1 MTAFTALLDRTRTG
15 FTAPSFAIF
24 TDLLNGWVLAPGRR
38 TITAMIAVADPTN
51 RRADDAYH
59 RFVRDGRWS
68 MPGLWQILAVP
79 AVRALCPTAVVSV
92 DLDDTLFHKT
102 GRKIEGAGVFRD
114 AVRSTARRVVYATGL
129 NLVVVTLRVNP
140 PWGGMPIGLPINA
153 RLHRK
158 HDPITTVAH
167 AAAMVR
173 ELADRLPDKTFQV
186 CADGAYSSLAGAG
199 LPRTHYTGRMRRDAA
214 LFEAAPP
221 RTGKRG
227 RPRLPGARLPTPP
240 ELAAALRNKDWQ
252 TVTLDVRGTTH
263 TRPVHSRDV
272 LWFGV
277 CRTALVRLV
286 IVRDPNGV
294 EPDDFFFSTDLTAT
308 GAATASRYAGRWS
321 IQVTFRDTKQDL
333 SGQNPQSFKRQGPE
347 RAPCLALWLH
357 GLTWCWYLQEHPQG
371 GTWIVR
377 PWYPRKATPSFLD
390 ALAALRRSLWYNELQ
405 PCQPPK
411 PDRTTRPKLPKP
423 CSTRSPT
430 RPDTAKVHWCLP
442 EYSCGAFFQD
452 QQGVRVPSTSVTRPA
467 SAWAGGGT

>member
-1 MTAFTALLDRTRTG
+1 MTAFTALLDRTGTVFRT
-15 FTAPSFAIF
+15 PSFAIF
-24 TDLLNGWVLAPGRR
+24 TDLLSGWILAPGRR

-51 RRADDAYH
+51 RRAHDAYH

-68 MPGLWQILAVP
+68 MPGLWQILAVH
-79 AVRALCPTAVVSV
+79 AVGAFCPTEVVSV

-102 GRKIEGAGVFRD
+102 GRNIEGAGVFRD

-129 NLVVVTLRVNP
+129 NMVVVTLRVTA

-167 AAAMVR
+167 ATAMLR
-173 ELADRLPDKTFQV
+173 QLADWLPDKTLQV
-186 CADGAYSSLAGAG
+186 CADGAYASLAGAD
-199 LPRTHYTGRMRRDAA
+199 LPRTDVTSRMRRDAA

-227 RPRLPGARLPTPP
+227 RPRLRGARLPTPP
-240 ELAAALRNKDWQ
+240 ELAAALRNKDWK

-263 TRPVHSRDV
+263 TRLVYSRDV

-286 IVRDPNGV
+286 IVRDPGGI

-308 GAATASRYAGRWS
+308 PAAIASRYAGRWS
-321 IQVTFRDTKQDL
+321 IEVTFRDTKQDL
-333 SGQNPQSFKRQGPE
+333 GGENPQSWKRQGPE
-347 RAPCLALWLH
+347 RAACLALWLH
-357 GLTWCWYLQEHPQG
+357 GLTWCWYLEQHPRG

-377 PWYPRKATPSFLD
+377 PWYPRKTTPSFLD
-390 ALAALRRSLWYNELQ
+390 ALAALRRSLWQQRITELSA
-405 PCQPPK
+405 
-411 PDRTTRPKLPKP
+411 DTTGPNDKTVITEALL
-423 CSTRSPT
+423 
-430 RPDTAKVHWCLP
+430 DALA
-442 EYSCGAFFQD
+442 YA
-452 QQGVRVPSTSVTRPA
+452 A
-467 SAWAGGGT
+467 